1 MQALCRAGHF
11 IRCSELD
18 CRVSSERSWGPR
30 QRCIMLFVKK
40 FVHMWMCR
48 HELWKWAL
56 EHEVFLTCMW
66 PVHIVLS
73 VRWSFYISM
82 GLLTEEFYFLKYTV
96 VLLVYNIYIYILRYI
111 YISTKCVVYI
121 IYISSPDVLHAFL
134 VTCVFCYWRVFLE
147 KQRSVKVQCAFF
159 HQIVF
164 AVTVPSCTHC
174 FAHYN

>member
-1 MQALCRAGHF
+1 
-11 IRCSELD
+11 
-18 CRVSSERSWGPR
+18 
-30 QRCIMLFVKK
+30 MLFVKK

-111 YISTKCVVYI
+111 YIYKMRRIYNIHKLSGCFTRISCYLCVLLLTSFLGETAKCQGTVCILPSDSVCCNCSFLYTLFCSLQLIFFFRSCIIPVY
-121 IYISSPDVLHAFL
+121 
-134 VTCVFCYWRVFLE
+134 C
-147 KQRSVKVQCAFF
+147 
-159 HQIVF
+159 
-164 AVTVPSCTHC
+164 
-174 FAHYN
+174 